1 VRVTPEQVRL
11 FDEALQARNDRPAE
25 AVRILRGL
33 GHAGVRHPAVVG
45 TLGAI
50 LFHDLHDPGQAL
62 PYLRRSV
69 RVSPASEVSS
79 LALCHALVAKGRRPG
94 AAAEARRF
102 LGLRDS
108 PGHRLLL
115 EELGPVGPSGEA
127 PRLGC
132 LLAIDTST
140 SMGPLR
146 ERLAAAL
153 DDLKER
159 LAAQP
164 ATRDRLDVALA
175 TFDAAPR
182 CGAGFRPAS
191 AFHPPCLPMGGPRHL
206 ADALRFATTILR
218 EQLQDYAEH
227 GARHHRP
234 WLLLLTSGGPEGE
247 TPAAVAQAARLVQSL
262 RAEHQANVFPVVVSA
277 DTDLEPVRSVVG
289 VTPRRM
295 GGSEIAALFAWLY
308 EGLARVANAP
318 DVVASIGLP
327 APTWGAAR

>member
-1 VRVTPEQVRL
+1 VTPEQVHV
-11 FDEALQARNDRPAE
+11 FDEALQARKERPAD

-33 GHAGVRHPAVVG
+33 EHAGVRRPAVIG
-45 TLGAI
+45 ALGAI
-50 LFHDLHDPGQAL
+50 LLHDLHDPDRAL

-79 LALCHALVAKGRRPG
+79 LALCQALAAKGRRAG

-102 LGLRDS
+102 LGVRDS
-108 PGHRLLL
+108 PAHRLLL
-115 EELGPVGPSGEA
+115 EDLGPIAASGEA
-127 PRLGC
+127 PRLAC
-132 LLAIDTST
+132 LLLIDTST

-146 ERLAAAL
+146 EPLAAAL
-153 DDLKER
+153 DDLTER
-159 LAAQP
+159 LAAP
-164 ATRDRLDVALA
+164 SATRDRIDVALA
-175 TFDAAPR
+175 TFDVAPR

-191 AFHPPCLPMGGPRHL
+191 AFHPPCLPMGGPRRL
-206 ADALRFATTILR
+206 AGAVRFATALLR
-218 EQLQDYAEH
+218 DQLQDYAEH

-247 TPAAVAQAARLVQSL
+247 TPAEVTRAARLLQSL
-262 RAEHQANVFPVVVSA
+262 RAEHQANVFPAVVSA
-277 DTDLEPVRSVVG
+277 DTEVDTVRSVVG
-289 VTPRRM
+289 VAPRRM
-295 GGSEIAALFAWLY
+295 GRSEIAALFAWLY